1 MLNWLALILLCDNIQ
16 TFWCID
22 IYNPLNIVD
31 GYVKQPVYVEASDGG
46 AYKTFSR
53 GNEVEACVEDEIW

>member
-1 MLNWLALILLCDNIQ
+1 MGQSSIQNTTEKNTTLINHVKDMVQ
-16 TFWCID
+16 
-22 IYNPLNIVD
+22 V
-31 GYVKQPVYVEASDGG
+31 GKQPVYVEASDGG